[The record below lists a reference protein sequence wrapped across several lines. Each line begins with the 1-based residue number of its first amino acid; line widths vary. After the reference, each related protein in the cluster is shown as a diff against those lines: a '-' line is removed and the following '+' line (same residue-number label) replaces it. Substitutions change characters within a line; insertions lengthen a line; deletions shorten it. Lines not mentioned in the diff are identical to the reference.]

1 MGFMLI
7 KKNIIEQL
15 EYPWFYANMF
25 DFGNN
30 VKEFTSED
38 VSFCMSLTKKNY
50 NIVINPEVKVGHEK
64 SIVFIDNTN

>member
-38 VSFCMSLTKKNY
+38 VSFCMSLTKK
-50 NIVINPEVKVGHEK
+50 II
-64 SIVFIDNTN
+64 I